1 MPTIIPTIKTSRK
14 KNLPASLIR
23 DAFSFTSLIFSAPL
37 IRGTRHAPSGAVVG
51 GFALFLTISL
61 LGFSG
66 CAKSPSEQIQVPI
79 PLPDQVALQLETERV
94 IYHSADSFTVK
105 IILNNPG
112 QISLASVRS
121 WLTYDPLKL
130 EAQRIDTQNSIFEI
144 VTPGENTFNQ
154 TQGIVQI
161 GRGALQN
168 INQINSL
175 VAEII
180 FKVKPLSTETISTL
194 DFYDF
199 TGGINGHTTVATVE
213 NGAIKTLLAKP
224 SSPAL
229 KLNLLP

>member
-1 MPTIIPTIKTSRK
+1 MPMPTIIPTIKTSRK

-144 VTPGENTFNQ
+144 V
-154 TQGIVQI
+154 